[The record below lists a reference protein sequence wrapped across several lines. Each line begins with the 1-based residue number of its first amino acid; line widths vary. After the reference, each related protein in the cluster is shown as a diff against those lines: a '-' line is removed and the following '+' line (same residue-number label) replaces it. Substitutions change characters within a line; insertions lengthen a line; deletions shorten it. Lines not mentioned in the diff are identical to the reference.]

1 MKTILAGFAGWSHE
15 HPGAPCPKASALASV
30 VVDPWGNPIEVT
42 CTDQPA
48 NQMIGAISLGP
59 DGKPGTSDDIGSWQL
74 GPAVTGAVRGA
85 RWVAAPP
92 KPPKPA
98 VRPKHDEDDIPRE
111 R

>member
-15 HPGAPCPKASALASV
+15 HPGAACPKASALASV
-30 VVDPWGNPIEVT
+30 VVDPWGNPIQVT

-74 GPAVTGAVRGA
+74 GPGVTDAVRGA
-85 RWVAAPP
+85 RWVAAAP
-92 KPPKPA
+92 KPPKPTA
-98 VRPKHDEDDIPRE
+98 RPKHEEDDIPRE